1 MLSCCK
7 KHTYIHIVTPLIP
20 EGVGRGAHYGTTNKN
35 KVITIDNASVDI
47 KPSGHDL
54 KTTPVRFRDDSKA
67 FAISYLTD
75 NFLGSPDFNIKRMK
89 KHRITPDLNF
99 ISFMIVTPL
108 ISEEVGTLW
117 PVMSLYNVQPHF
129 T

>member
-1 MLSCCK
+1 MVIDDAVYDAARLPISN
-7 KHTYIHIVTPLIP
+7 LIP
-20 EGVGRGAHYGTTNKN
+20 IRKDKLRQGVSLPS
-35 KVITIDNASVDI
+35 IDI

-89 KHRITPDLNF
+89 KHRITPDL
-99 ISFMIVTPL
+99 SRP
-108 ISEEVGTLW
+108 G
-117 PVMSLYNVQPHF
+117 SLSVD
-129 T
+129 TV